1 MFDIA
6 MTYLSQMFNYI
17 IPMVSLYL
25 VFDIIGDLLF
35 KRWCYE

>member
-6 MTYLSQMFNYI
+6 MTYLNQMFNFI

-35 KRWCYE
+35 KR